1 MDWKYSR
8 YRKKHQR
15 AVNKVFRDVN
25 NTIRND
31 ELWRGRFVV
40 EPIMSNFVTCYEN
53 GYGELF
59 IHYQFRDKKTGRT
72 KYYADYSNHICMYD
86 GCHIFYQMNNFIV
99 KDCYDDTWADIEKNV
114 KMDNTDYLSIK

>member
-1 MDWKYSR
+1 MGWKYSR

-40 EPIMSNFVTCYEN
+40 EPIMSNFVACYEN

-59 IHYQFRDKKTGRT
+59 VHYQFRDKKTGRT
-72 KYYADYSNHICMYD
+72 KYCADYSNYICIIYGMVI
-86 GCHIFYQMNNFIV
+86 IFI
-99 KDCYDDTWADIEKNV
+99 
-114 KMDNTDYLSIK
+114 